1 MIIENNKEK
10 NLSLSFKLGEGFAS
24 FSDKI
29 CAFLMALLPL
39 LQHYKGPYKNMGFTV
54 ILLLCPILFFKFLTH
69 SNRDKIDSNCAK
81 AIFPLLLFEL
91 YTVTVHQISLSRIL
105 YGGFMILIFIF
116 MMSGVVNVRLFFKSS
131 LLIAKIASI
140 AIIAQ
145 TVSYYVLKYHI
156 RIIPVNML
164 LEEGSDI
171 WINRS
176 VYGISRIGEMYRPSG
191 IFLEPSHLFLYTFPL
206 LCMLLLLPEINK
218 YGIKDAIIISLS
230 VLLSTSGFGIVCV
243 VMLWIVYRIFYKDGE
258 IDKLAIEKLMSL
270 RTWIIVVGVF
280 IILIVAYN
288 YVPIIRNNIKRI
300 FDFET
305 GTSVAIDGRVNL
317 ANNFIKKL
325 SGSTLLFGVA
335 ERVEQIDFNMAGFH
349 ATLYKWGII
358 GVVLTYIFY
367 GQGIFRL
374 KQSYFYMSLIIVVV
388 SYFSAH
394 THGTFFMMY
403 FTVFLMNGYYMKE
416 HGGVLPEE
424 DGDVQCLKEYSN

>member
-10 NLSLSFKLGEGFAS
+10 NLRLTFKLGEGFVS

-39 LQHYKGPYKNMGFTV
+39 LQHYKGPYKNLGFTV
-54 ILLLCPILFFKFLTH
+54 ILLLCPVLFFKFLTH
-69 SNRDKIDSNCAK
+69 SNHEKIDPNCAK
-81 AIFPLLLFEL
+81 AILPLLLFEL
-91 YTVTVHQISLSRIL
+91 YTVTVHQISLSRIM
-105 YGGFMILIFIF
+105 YGGFMILIFVF

-131 LLIAKIASI
+131 LLIAKVGCI

-145 TVSYYVLKYHI
+145 TLSYYVLKHHI
-156 RIIPVNML
+156 KIIPVDML
-164 LEEGSDI
+164 LEGSDI

-176 VYGISRIGEMYRPSG
+176 VYGINRIGEMYRPSG

-206 LCMLLLLPEINK
+206 LCMLLLIPEINK
-218 YGIKDAIIISLS
+218 HGIKDAFIISLT
-230 VLLSTSGFGIVCV
+230 VILSTSGFGIVCV
-243 VMLWIVYRIFYKDGE
+243 VMLWIVYRIFYRDGE
-258 IDKLAIEKLMSL
+258 KDKQVIEKLMSL
-270 RTWIIVVGVF
+270 RTLLIIVGML
-280 IILIVAYN
+280 ILLIVAYN
-288 YVPIIRNNIKRI
+288 YIPIIRNNIKRI
-300 FDFET
+300 FNFET

-317 ANNFIKKL
+317 ANDFIKKL
-325 SGSTLLFGVA
+325 SGKTLLFGVA

-374 KQSYFYMSLIIVVV
+374 KKSYFYMSIIIVVV

-416 HGGVLPEE
+416 HGSVLPEE